1 MVNSKC
7 SKQNQILFKTIV
19 DLTTQIIYFLGMKK
33 PKIDPNKIIKVK
45 PRMVKEGTDVG
56 PLFAMI
62 IGFLLGMILITL
74 VSCEEQKSE
83 PVVEPPKEL
92 SKTTENYYQRV
103 SEFTYEGCEYIK
115 VGFGKSIWG
124 SHKGNCKNPIHFENK
139 NPR

>member
-1 MVNSKC
+1 
-7 SKQNQILFKTIV
+7 
-19 DLTTQIIYFLGMKK
+19 MKK

-74 VSCEEQKSE
+74 VSCKEQK
-83 PVVEPPKEL
+83 PQKETL
-92 SKTTENYYQRV
+92 TELTNVTEITYQ
-103 SEFTYEGCEYIK
+103 GCEYIR
-115 VGFGKSIWG
+115 VGLGTRTWG
-124 SHKGNCKNPIHFENK
+124 THKGNCKNPIHFENK